1 MHKDARFQGE
11 KVVFYKHKTIYIT
24 AFIAFLSTEKQP
36 CRRGGESGEE
46 KREEERSGEEDT
58 EGAGGVGGG
67 EKKRDILL
75 TDLKSESFQ
84 SFFMCSPRPL

>member
-46 KREEERSGEEDT
+46 RR
-58 EGAGGVGGG
+58 GGQGGGG